1 MARRVLARLFYKTYS
16 MPINSK
22 PFRGATA
29 QIESGYRKMLL
40 PAVFAV
46 GLFAIVP
53 LAGMFALSFSDYHLI
68 RGTNWEFGFKNFVR
82 LFSDKRLINSIY
94 TMSVLSFFGVA
105 AQVVIGTAIAVG
117 LSKIVKKWGIGRVL
131 FLLPYAVPHVAV
143 ALIWLSL
150 FTPTLSPINA
160 FFGLFGVTV
169 PSFLTTQNGALFA
182 IIVSDTWTN
191 FPFTMLIILAALQ
204 GISPDLDEAAALDG
218 ASRIKTFI
226 YITLPLLVP
235 ALLMVT
241 LFRFIDSLKHF
252 PMIFVMTKG
261 GPGRSTQATNF
272 YAYIQTF
279 QSSNVAYGA
288 SIAVSLF
295 IVAAVIS
302 FYVARLNQRITS

>member
-1 MARRVLARLFYKTYS
+1 MT
-16 MPINSK
+16 SK
-22 PFRGATA
+22 PQPRATA
-29 QIESGYRKMLL
+29 ELERGYRNMLL

-46 GLFAIVP
+46 GIFAIVP
-53 LAGMFALSFSDYHLI
+53 LAGMLALSFSDYHLI
-68 RGTNWEFGFKNFVR
+68 RGTNWDFGFKNFVR
-82 LFSDKRLINSIY
+82 LVSDKRLMGSVY
-94 TMSVLSFFGVA
+94 AMSVLSFFGVLT
-105 AQVVIGTAIAVG
+105 QVLIGAAIAVG
-117 LSKIVKKWGIGRVL
+117 LSKIVGKWRLGRVL

-160 FFGLFGVTV
+160 FFDLFGITV

-182 IIVSDTWTN
+182 IVMADTWTN
-191 FPFTMLIILAALQ
+191 FPFAMLIILAALQ

-218 ASRIKTFI
+218 ATRVQSFF
-226 YITLPLLVP
+226 YVTLPLLIP
-235 ALLMVT
+235 AFLMVT

-261 GPGRSTQATNF
+261 GPGRSTQATNY

-279 QSSNVAYGA
+279 QNSNVAYGA
-288 SIAVSLF
+288 AIAVTLF
-295 IVAAVIS
+295 IVAAIIS